1 MRKLFYIAAAVTGI
15 GACAGDQVAAP
26 NLNNP
31 DVARVLA
38 RPGDVESVIANSFG
52 SAYNSAQ
59 GATGGSGIAA
69 HIEPALLTMA
79 FENSSSLAND
89 GLGPRGSLPR
99 SPIANNST
107 DTYAGN
113 NAYNYQGSQRA
124 ARTAANG
131 LVQLNSKGFT
141 LGSAQQDLRARA
153 FAYFSMSF
161 ANATVAI
168 AYDSLSIVSETDTIA
183 SPPAKFVGGFNAMP
197 IILTQMDSAIA
208 AASRAI
214 AMGSATNGAGGGV
227 GFTLPSTWVNGN
239 ALTAAQFIQ
248 MVRGFKA
255 RFRAEVAR
263 TPADR
268 AAVDWAQVVGDANA
282 ALPADLNIT
291 MTTVAPWRVG
301 DEQHYLFD
309 TWAQQSPMIIGMA
322 DSVRA
327 GCTAANQ
334 GDPNGGNCYDAWIA
348 TSLGNRYAFII
359 QTADQRFPSGNTR
372 VAQQVSS
379 GAGTAQQ
386 PPRPNLYFRNRRAS
400 DPSGDAWN
408 LSQYDFYRFQ
418 LWNDGGRAGPYPIMA
433 RAELDLLA
441 AEGYIRQG
449 DFGNAMAKIN
459 ISRVGK
465 GNLPPIAG
473 ITSATQPIA
482 VGAAANSCVP
492 RVPTGPDF
500 AHATCGNILEAM
512 KWEMRL
518 ETAYTHLGAWYFDSR
533 GWGDLPQYTTLNFP
547 VPYQETDVRSMKAWT
562 TGGPGGKDAA
572 ALGSYGY

>member
-1 MRKLFYIAAAVTGI
+1 MRKLFYIAVAVTGLS
-15 GACAGDQVAAP
+15 ACAGDQVTAP

-31 DVARVLA
+31 DVTRVLA
-38 RPGDVESVIANSFG
+38 RPGDVESVIGNSFG

-59 GATGGSGIAA
+59 GATGGTGIAG

-89 GLGPRGSLPR
+89 ALGPRGSIPR
-99 SPIANNST
+99 SAIANNSG
-107 DTYAGN
+107 DTYNSN

-131 LVQLNSKGFT
+131 LVQLNSANFT

-153 FAYFSMSF
+153 WAFFSMAF
-161 ANATVAI
+161 GNATAAI
-168 AYDSLSIVSETDTIA
+168 AYDSLSIVSQTDTLGKA
-183 SPPAKFVGGFNAMP
+183 PKAFVGGVQAMP
-197 IILTQMDSAIA
+197 IILTQLDSAIA
-208 AASRAI
+208 AANKAI
-214 AMGSATNGAGGGV
+214 TLGSAPAGAGGGL
-227 GFTLPSTWVNGN
+227 GFTLPGTWINGN
-239 ALTAAQFIQ
+239 AFTATQFIQ
-248 MVRGFKA
+248 MVRGYKA

-263 TPADR
+263 TPAQR
-268 AAVDWAQVVGDANA
+268 AAVDWTQVINDANN
-282 ALPADLNIT
+282 ALPTDLNVT
-291 MTTVAPWRVG
+291 MGTVAPWRVG

-327 GCTAANQ
+327 GCTAANA
-334 GDPNGGNCYDAWIA
+334 GDQNAGNCYDAWIA
-348 TSLGNRYAFII
+348 TSLGGRYAFLIR
-359 QTADQRFPSGNTR
+359 TADQRFPAGNDRAT
-372 VAQQVSS
+372 QQNNS

-386 PPRPNLYFRNRRAS
+386 PPRTNLYFRNRRSS

-418 LWNDGGRAGPYPIMA
+418 LWNDAGRTGPYPIMA

-449 DFGNAMAKIN
+449 DFPNAMAKIN
-459 ISRVGK
+459 ISRVAK
-465 GNLPPIAG
+465 GNLPPITG

-482 VGAAANSCVP
+482 TGVAANSCVP
-492 RVPTGPDF
+492 RVPTAPDF
-500 AHATCGNILEAM
+500 AHAVCGNIFEAM
-512 KWEMRL
+512 KWEKRM
-518 ETAYTHLGAWYFDSR
+518 ETAYTHLGAWFFDSR
-533 GWGDLPQYTTLNFP
+533 GWGDLAKDTALDFP

-562 TGGPGGKDAA
+562 TGGAGGKDAA
-572 ALGSYGY
+572 PLGSYGY